1 MYTMLPKVAIV
12 GRPNVGKST
21 LFNRIIGSRLS
32 ITDDQPGVT
41 RDRIYAKA
49 SWLSKEFFL
58 IDTGG
63 IELGDAP
70 FLTEIKAQAEIAMEE
85 ADVIIFL
92 TDCRN
97 GVTTDDTY
105 IAKLLYQTNKP
116 VILAVNKV
124 DDQKFKENIYEFY
137 ALGFGDPIAVSSSH
151 GIGTGN
157 LLDQVISFFPTKKE
171 EYKDKAIHFS
181 LVGRPNVGKSS
192 LTNCL
197 LNDNRVIV
205 SPIAGTT
212 RDTIDTRFKAY
223 NQEFVVIDTA
233 GLKKRGKVYEYVEK
247 YSVIRS
253 VDAIGRSDI
262 VLLVLDASTGILE
275 QDTHVGQYIE
285 EMNRPCII
293 VVNKWDLVDK
303 DSKTM
308 QHFTEDV
315 RKAFKYLDY
324 APIVFLSAL
333 DNKRVHTLFPAILQA
348 YDAQQRRI
356 STSVLN
362 DVIND
367 AVAMFPPSEFNGGKI
382 KIYYSSQVGINPP
395 TFAFFVNEPK
405 YLHFSYHRYLENQIR
420 KNFDFFGTPIKF
432 EFRKRD

>member
-233 GLKKRGKVYEYVEK
+233 GLKKRGKVYENVEK

-315 RKAFKYLDY
+315 RKAFNYLDY

>member
-1 MYTMLPKVAIV
+1 MLPKVAIV

-21 LFNRIIGSRLS
+21 LFNRIIGERLS

-41 RDRIYAKA
+41 RDRIYAKG

-70 FLTEIKAQAEIAMEE
+70 FLTEIKMQAEIAMDE
-85 ADVIIFL
+85 ADVIVFL
-92 TDCRN
+92 TDCRS
-97 GVTTDDTY
+97 GVTNDDTY
-105 IAKLLYQTNKP
+105 IAKLLYQTKKP

-124 DDQKFKENIYEFY
+124 DDQKFKDNIYEFY
-137 ALGFGDPIAVSSSH
+137 ALGFGDPIPVSSSH

-157 LLDQVISFFPTKKE
+157 LLDQVIEHFPKRE
-171 EYKDKAIHFS
+171 ENFEDTAIHFS
-181 LVGRPNVGKSS
+181 LIGRPNVGKSS

-223 NQEFVVIDTA
+223 DKEYVVIDTA
-233 GLKKRGKVYEYVEK
+233 GLKKRGKIYENIEK

-253 VDAIGRSDI
+253 IDAIGRSDI
-262 VLLVLDASTGILE
+262 VLLVLDADTGILE

-285 EMNRPCII
+285 EYNRPCII

-308 QHFTEDV
+308 QRFTEDI
-315 RKAFKYLDY
+315 RKEFKYLDY

-333 DNKRVHTLFPAILQA
+333 DNKRVHTLFPAIEQA
-348 YDAQQRRI
+348 YDANNRRI

-382 KIYYSSQVGINPP
+382 KIYYSSQVGVNPP
-395 TFAFFVNEPK
+395 TFTFFVNEPK

-420 KNFDFFGTPIKF
+420 KSFDFFGTPIKF

>member
-197 LNDNRVIV
+197 LNDNRVIF
-205 SPIAGTT
+205 SHIAVTT

-233 GLKKRGKVYEYVEK
+233 GLKKRGKVYENVEK

>member
-1 MYTMLPKVAIV
+1 MLPKVAIV

-21 LFNRIIGSRLS
+21 LFNRIIGERLS

-41 RDRIYAKA
+41 RDRIYAKG

-70 FLTEIKAQAEIAMEE
+70 FLTEIKMQAEIAMDE
-85 ADVIIFL
+85 ADVIVFL
-92 TDCRN
+92 TDCRS
-97 GVTTDDTY
+97 GVTNDDTY
-105 IAKLLYQTNKP
+105 IAKLLYQTKKP

-124 DDQKFKENIYEFY
+124 DDQKFKDNIYEFY
-137 ALGFGDPIAVSSSH
+137 ALGFGDPIPVSSSH

-157 LLDQVISFFPTKKE
+157 LLDQVIEHFPKREESFEDT
-171 EYKDKAIHFS
+171 AIHFS
-181 LVGRPNVGKSS
+181 LIGRPNVGKSS

-223 NQEFVVIDTA
+223 DKEYVVIDTA
-233 GLKKRGKVYEYVEK
+233 GLKKRGKIYENIEK

-253 VDAIGRSDI
+253 IDAIGRSDI
-262 VLLVLDASTGILE
+262 VLLVLDADTGILE

-285 EMNRPCII
+285 EYNRPCII

-308 QHFTEDV
+308 QRFTEDI
-315 RKAFKYLDY
+315 RKEFKYLDY

-333 DNKRVHTLFPAILQA
+333 DNKRVHTLFPAIEQA
-348 YDAQQRRI
+348 YEANNKRI
-356 STSVLN
+356 STAVLN
-362 DVIND
+362 DVVND

-382 KIYYSSQVGINPP
+382 KIYYSSQVGVNPP
-395 TFAFFVNEPK
+395 TFTFFVNEPK

>member
-1 MYTMLPKVAIV
+1 MLPKVAIV

-21 LFNRIIGSRLS
+21 LFNRLIGERLS

-41 RDRIYAKA
+41 RDRIYAKG

-85 ADVIIFL
+85 ADVIVFL
-92 TDCRN
+92 TDCRS
-97 GVTTDDTY
+97 GVTSDDSY

-124 DDQKFKENIYEFY
+124 DDQKFKDNIYEFY
-137 ALGFGDPIAVSSSH
+137 ALGFGDPIPLSSSH

-157 LLDQVISFFPTKKE
+157 LLDQIIANFPMKNLKE
-171 EYKDKAIHFS
+171 EDTAIKFS

-212 RDTIDTRFKAY
+212 RDTIDTRFKAN

-233 GLKKRGKVYEYVEK
+233 GLKKRGKIYENLDK
-247 YSVIRS
+247 YSAIRS
-253 VDAIGRSDI
+253 IDAIGRSDI
-262 VLLVLDASTGILE
+262 VLLVLDADTGILE
-275 QDTHVGQYIE
+275 QDTHVGQFIE
-285 EMNRPCII
+285 EYNRPCII
-293 VVNKWDLVDK
+293 VVNKWDLVEK
-303 DSKTM
+303 DSNTM
-308 QHFTEDV
+308 QEFTEDV
-315 RKAFKYLDY
+315 RMKFKYLSH

-333 DNKRVHTLFPAILQA
+333 DHKRVHTLFPAILQA
-348 YDAQQRRI
+348 YEANQRRI

-362 DVIND
+362 DVITD

-382 KIYYSSQVGINPP
+382 KFYYSSQVGINPP
-395 TFAFFVNEPK
+395 TFAFFVNEPR
-405 YLHFSYHRYLENQIR
+405 YLHFSYQRYLENQIR

>member
-233 GLKKRGKVYEYVEK
+233 GLKKRGKVYENVEK

-420 KNFDFFGTPIKF
+420 KNFDFFGTPI
-432 EFRKRD
+432 

>member
-1 MYTMLPKVAIV
+1 MLPKVAIV

-21 LFNRIIGSRLS
+21 LFNRIIGQRLS
-32 ITDDQPGVT
+32 ITDNQPGVT
-41 RDRIYAKA
+41 RDRIYAKG

-85 ADVIIFL
+85 ADVIVL
-92 TDCRN
+92 VVDCRS
-97 GVTTDDTY
+97 GITDDDSY
-105 IAKLLYQTNKP
+105 IAKLLYKTKKP
-116 VILAVNKV
+116 VLLAVNKV
-124 DDQKFKENIYEFY
+124 DDQKFKDNIYEFY
-137 ALGFGDPIAVSSSH
+137 ALGFGDPIPVSSSH
-151 GIGTGN
+151 GIGVGN
-157 LLDQVISFFPTKKE
+157 LLDLIIENFPTKNLKE
-171 EYKDKAIHFS
+171 EDNAIRFS

-197 LNDNRVIV
+197 LNEERVIV

-212 RDTIDTRFKAY
+212 RDTIDTRFKVNGKEY
-223 NQEFVVIDTA
+223 VVIDTA
-233 GLKKRGKVYEYVEK
+233 GLKKKGKIWENVDK
-247 YSVIRS
+247 YAQIRC
-253 VDAIGRSDI
+253 VDAIGRSDV
-262 VLLVLDASTGILE
+262 VLLVLDADTGILE

-285 EMNRPCII
+285 EYHRPCIV
-293 VVNKWDLVDK
+293 VVNKWDLVTK

-308 QHFTEDV
+308 QKYTEDV
-315 RKAFKYLDY
+315 RMKFKYLDY

-333 DNKRVHTLFPAILQA
+333 ENKRVHTLFPAILAA
-348 YDAQQRRI
+348 YEANHKRI

-367 AVAMFPPSEFNGGKI
+367 AVAMFPPSEFNGGII
-382 KIYYSSQVGINPP
+382 KIYYVSQVGVEPP
-395 TFAFFVNEPK
+395 TFAFFVNQPE
-405 YLHFSYHRYLENQIR
+405 YLHFSYYRYLENQIR

>member
-1 MYTMLPKVAIV
+1 MLPKVAIV

-21 LFNRIIGSRLS
+21 LFNRIIGTRLS

-41 RDRIYAKA
+41 RDRIYSKA

-85 ADVIIFL
+85 ADVIVFVV
-92 TDCRN
+92 DCRT
-97 GVTTDDTY
+97 GVTDDDTY
-105 IAKLLYQTNKP
+105 IAKILYKANKP

-137 ALGFGDPIAVSSSH
+137 ALGFGDPIPISSSH

-157 LLDQVISFFPTKKE
+157 LLDTIINDLPKKNIE
-171 EYKDKAIHFS
+171 ENDDAIKFAII
-181 LVGRPNVGKSS
+181 GRPNVGKSS
-192 LTNCL
+192 LTNAL
-197 LNDNRVIV
+197 LNENRDIV
-205 SPIAGTT
+205 SPIEGTT
-212 RDTIDTRFKAY
+212 RDSIDSRFTAY
-223 NQEFVVIDTA
+223 GKEYVVIDTA
-233 GLKKRGKVYEYVEK
+233 GLKKRGKIYENVEK
-247 YSVIRS
+247 YSSIRS
-253 VDAIGRSDI
+253 IDSIERADV
-262 VLLVLDASTGILE
+262 VLLMLDASTGILE

-285 EMNRPCII
+285 EFNKPCII
-293 VVNKWDLVDK
+293 VVNKWDLIEK

-308 QHFTEDV
+308 QRWTDDI
-315 RKAFKYLDY
+315 RGTFKYLDY

-333 DNKRVHTLFPAILQA
+333 ENKRVHTLFPEIDKAHDA
-348 YDAQQRRI
+348 YYKRM

-362 DVIND
+362 DVISE
-367 AVAMFPPSEFNGGKI
+367 AVLMFPPSEFNGGILKV
-382 KIYYSSQVGINPP
+382 YYASQVGVEPP
-395 TFAFFVNEPK
+395 TFAIFVNEPK
-405 YLHFSYHRYLENQIR
+405 YLHFSYYRYLENQLR
-420 KNFDFFGTPIKF
+420 KNFDFFATPIKL

>member
-1 MYTMLPKVAIV
+1 MLPKVAIV

-233 GLKKRGKVYEYVEK
+233 GLKKRGKVYENVEK

-262 VLLVLDASTGILE
+262 ALLVLDASTGILE